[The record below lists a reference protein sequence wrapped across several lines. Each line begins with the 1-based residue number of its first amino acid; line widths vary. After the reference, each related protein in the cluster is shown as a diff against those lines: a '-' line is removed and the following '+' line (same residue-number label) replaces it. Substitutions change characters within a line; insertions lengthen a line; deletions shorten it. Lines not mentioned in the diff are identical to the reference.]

1 LKKYNLLVVAHPDDE
16 TIFFGGVVQVYRRR
30 PWKIVCVTDGNADG
44 GHEARKRDFLL
55 ACNQLKAKEAEM
67 WDFPDRYGKRLDVNA
82 VVERLKSE
90 NAAEVFTHGALGE
103 YGHPHHQ
110 DVCLAV
116 YRAFANR
123 VPKTIVWSSAY
134 NCFSEKVHRVPNKL
148 WEIKAKVLSQIYFSE
163 THRFARWLPAYSH
176 EGFCQLTLGEVE
188 AVHAF
193 LSSDNPL
200 DATKLKA
207 YAWFQPYFEEFRS
220 QTRERPF

>member
-1 LKKYNLLVVAHPDDE
+1 M
-16 TIFFGGVVQVYRRR
+16 
-30 PWKIVCVTDGNADG
+30 CVTDGNADG
-44 GHEARKRDFLL
+44 GHEARKRDFLS

-67 WDFPDRYGKRLDVNA
+67 WDFPDRYGKRLDVDA

-116 YRAFANR
+116 YRAFASR

-163 THRFARWLPAYSH
+163 THRFARWLPANSH